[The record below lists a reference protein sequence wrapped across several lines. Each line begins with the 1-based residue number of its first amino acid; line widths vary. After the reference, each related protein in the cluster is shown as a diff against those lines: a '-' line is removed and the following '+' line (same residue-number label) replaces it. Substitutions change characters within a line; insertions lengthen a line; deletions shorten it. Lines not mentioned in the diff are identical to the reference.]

1 MNEQANLEI
10 ATFAS
15 GCFWCTEAVFQR
27 LIGVEKVLSG
37 YIGGQT
43 INPSYDDICKGN
55 TGHAEAVQITFD
67 SNQIDY
73 NTLLKVFFT
82 THNPCTLNRQG
93 ADIGTQYRSAI
104 FYHNEAQA
112 KAAQTMINTLTA
124 EGLFD
129 APIVTEITEAT
140 TFYSAEQYHQNYYN
154 DNRSKNSYCMV
165 VIDPKMNTLRKQF
178 AHFLKPIA

>member
-1 MNEQANLEI
+1 
-10 ATFAS
+10 
-15 GCFWCTEAVFQR
+15 
-27 LIGVEKVLSG
+27 
-37 YIGGQT
+37 
-43 INPSYDDICKGN
+43 
-55 TGHAEAVQITFD
+55 
-67 SNQIDY
+67 
-73 NTLLKVFFT
+73 
-82 THNPCTLNRQG
+82 LNRQG

-129 APIVTEITEAT
+129 APIVTEVTEAT
-140 TFYSAEQYHQNYYN
+140 TFYSAENYHQNYYN

-178 AHFLKPIA
+178 AHLLKSIA

>member
-1 MNEQANLEI
+1 MNEAGQLEK

-43 INPSYDDICKGN
+43 INPSYDDICTGQ

-67 SNQIDY
+67 PNQIDY

-104 FYHNEAQA
+104 FYHNEVQA
-112 KAAQTMINTLTA
+112 EAARQIISNLET
-124 EGLFD
+124 EGIFD
-129 APIVTEITEAT
+129 APIVTEVTEAT
-140 TFYSAEQYHQNYYN
+140 SFYSAEHYHQNYYN

-178 AHFLKPIA
+178 AHLLKPIA

>member
-55 TGHAEAVQITFD
+55 TGHAEAL
-67 SNQIDY
+67 S
-73 NTLLKVFFT
+73 
-82 THNPCTLNRQG
+82 R
-93 ADIGTQYRSAI
+93 
-104 FYHNEAQA
+104 
-112 KAAQTMINTLTA
+112 
-124 EGLFD
+124 
-129 APIVTEITEAT
+129 
-140 TFYSAEQYHQNYYN
+140 
-154 DNRSKNSYCMV
+154 
-165 VIDPKMNTLRKQF
+165 
-178 AHFLKPIA
+178 